1 MGRGDPAEWLWRH
14 PVWIRLPLDVRHEWW
29 CCLLALTKDRCG
41 EDLSCCADTGH
52 RRQRLAEG
60 ERGSA
65 GWLSPAA
72 KTCYRTGAL
81 FPAAPAHLL
90 HPGKQV
96 DLASVFG
103 KRVWRP
109 SRVWQAENGARASR
123 RCTTKPQLLPLTP
136 ETYYSTT
143 RAARAQLLIRCDWPT
158 GRWPYIGDMV
168 PLAL

>member
-14 PVWIRLPLDVRHEWW
+14 PVWIRLSLDVRHEWW

-65 GWLSPAA
+65 GWLSPAP

-103 KRVWRP
+103 KRVWWP
-109 SRVWQAENGARASR
+109 SRVWQPENGEPRG
-123 RCTTKPQLLPLTP
+123 
-136 ETYYSTT
+136 
-143 RAARAQLLIRCDWPT
+143 AARRSRNFCLSRQKHTIVLRYSANSTSISHANSLSYTRLGLT
-158 GRWPYIGDMV
+158 
-168 PLAL
+168 